1 MASSF
6 PRRSGG
12 LIPEGFVQELLA
24 RTDIVDVVGRH
35 VQLKKGGAN
44 LLGLC
49 PFHGEKSPSFTVSPA
64 KQFYH
69 CFGCGAHGD
78 ALRFVM
84 EHQGLGF
91 VDAVQ
96 ELAQRVGLNVPQSEQ
111 SPQEREQAQRHRERQ
126 SSLNSVLEQ
135 AAAHYRERL
144 KGDERAIGY
153 LRRRGLSGE
162 VARDFGLGYA
172 PGGWRNLASAF
183 ARYDDPLLVESGLVI
198 SKSTEPAAG
207 HMAQPLAA
215 DANLEADASRTE
227 DGAANEV
234 RYDRFRDRIMFP
246 IRSVKGEVIGF
257 GGRVLDAGEPKYLN
271 SPETPLFVK
280 GRELYGLFEARQAIR
295 ERGHALVVEGYMD
308 VVALA
313 QSGIGN
319 AVATLGTACTTE
331 HVQKL
336 FRFTDHVVFSFDGDA
351 AGRRA
356 AGRALEAAL
365 PQLSE
370 LRTVRFLFLPPEHDP
385 DSYVRE
391 LGPEAFEE
399 ALRAAWPLSR
409 QLLAHAGQDADLGT
423 PEGRARML
431 AKAQPLWALLAPGAL
446 KRQLLGALA
455 EAAGLSADA
464 LAADWER
471 SPPAAR
477 NANPSDG
484 EGPKASGRLGTKGRG
499 AETALRP
506 PLASQRR
513 SLGSRLRAPA
523 GVADVAL
530 RLLLRHTELWQGLGA
545 EDQQLLH
552 ELGGVHA
559 ELVIWLERH
568 CLEHGP
574 SPWPGLREALRGSG
588 LAEAAQALMPSWD
601 RSSGDLSDE
610 DSAAAQTEFAV
621 VLKRLRLAQL
631 EEKERVLAA
640 AATQDASVMAQ
651 YREARAEAGA
661 LREALRGAAPSSAS
675 RAAPG

>member
-84 EHQGLGF
+84 EHQALGF
-91 VDAVQ
+91 VEAVQ
-96 ELAQRVGLNVPQSEQ
+96 ELAQRAGLTVPQAEQ

-126 SSLNSVLEQ
+126 SSLHSVLEQ
-135 AAAHYRERL
+135 AAAHYRECL
-144 KGDERAIGY
+144 KGDERAVGY

-198 SKSTEPAAG
+198 TKSTEAANQS
-207 HMAQPLAA
+207 AAA
-215 DANLEADASRTE
+215 DASSADEAASAE

-271 SPETPLFVK
+271 SPETPVFVK

-295 ERGHALVVEGYMD
+295 ERGLALVVEGYMD

-385 DSYVRE
+385 DSYVRA
-391 LGPEAFEE
+391 LGPQAFEQ
-399 ALRAAWPLSR
+399 ALQAAWPLSR
-409 QLLAHAGQDADLGT
+409 QLLAHAGQDADLTT

-464 LAADWER
+464 LSADWER
-471 SPPAAR
+471 SVPAAR
-477 NANPSDG
+477 NTKTGDAQ
-484 EGPKASGRLGTKGRG
+484 ASRSPGRLSGTGRD
-499 AETALRP
+499 AQTALRP
-506 PLASQRR
+506 PLAGQRR
-513 SLGSRLRAPA
+513 SLGGRLRTPP

-530 RLLLRHTELWQGLGA
+530 GLLLRHAQLWQALGE

-552 ELGGVHA
+552 ELGGVHS
-559 ELVIWLERH
+559 ELVFWLERH
-568 CLEHGP
+568 CVEHGP

-588 LAEAAQALMPSWD
+588 LAEAAQAMMPSWD
-601 RSSGDLSDE
+601 RASGDSSGE
-610 DSAAAQTEFAV
+610 DGAAAQTEFAV

-640 AATQDASVMAQ
+640 AAAQDASVMAR
-651 YREARAEAGA
+651 YREARAQAGA
-661 LREALRGAAPSSAS
+661 LREALRGAAPSVSPPS
-675 RAAPG
+675 TPG